1 MEILKVE
8 ILNPR
13 AKKLLQ
19 DLAALKLIR
28 FKDQDD
34 SKTAFKELLV
44 RLRNQKVSPSNLKQ
58 ITREVEAVR
67 QKRYGI

>member
-13 AKKLLQ
+13 AKNLLQ

-44 RLRNQKVSPSNLKQ
+44 RLRTQKVSPPNLKQ

>member
-44 RLRNQKVSPSNLKQ
+44 RLRTQKVSSSNLKQ

>member
-28 FKDQDD
+28 FKDQVDL
-34 SKTAFKELLV
+34 KTAFKELLV
-44 RLRNQKVSPSNLKQ
+44 RLRTQKVSSSNLKQ

>member
-44 RLRNQKVSPSNLKQ
+44 RLRTQKVSSPNLKQ

>member
-44 RLRNQKVSPSNLKQ
+44 RLRTQKVSPPNLKQ

>member
-28 FKDQDD
+28 FKDQVD

-44 RLRNQKVSPSNLKQ
+44 RLRTRKVSPPTLKQ

-67 QKRYGI
+67 QKRYGT

>member
-8 ILNPR
+8 ILNPM

-44 RLRNQKVSPSNLKQ
+44 RLRTQKVSSSNLKQ

>member
-1 MEILKVE
+1 MEIVKVE

-44 RLRNQKVSPSNLKQ
+44 RLRTQKVSSSNLKQ